1 MVGSKKLCEKIGDLQ
16 YPIQRILGKFIQNKF
31 EPKEKQKCQYED
43 WNVKFFG
50 FGKNRLP
57 VR

>member
-43 WNVKFFG
+43 WNVKFLVLE
-50 FGKNRLP
+50 KTDYL
-57 VR
+57 